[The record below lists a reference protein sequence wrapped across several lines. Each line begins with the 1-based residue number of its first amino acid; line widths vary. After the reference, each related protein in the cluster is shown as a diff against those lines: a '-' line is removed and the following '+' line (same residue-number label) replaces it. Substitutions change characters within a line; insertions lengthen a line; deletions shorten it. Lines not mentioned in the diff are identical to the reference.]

1 MDNAENQQNEKTAL
15 PENRADNVQPRQHP
29 PFTRSLRSK
38 VYIFIV
44 LVLVYMLSIS
54 VFFFSQRDQPLQQL
68 EQYQKIQKTDAALA
82 QADLVSFHVVTVLF
96 AEVTPAELGQVASY
110 FSTLKQHYQN
120 LHLLFP
126 EQKEAFRQLEQSIPQ
141 ASQQPDEA
149 YLQKVHLHLAKSKN
163 ELEKLK
169 IANQVRMSLLLET
182 YRQYDDSLVI
192 QSLVLGALGL
202 AIISIITIVFFNR
215 LKSNLLRL
223 QVRAAEIENGYR
235 GEPLAIT
242 RQDEVGQLTDGIN
255 YMAQALAQREQAL
268 EIERRKISFR
278 EKMTAMDSLA
288 GGIAHEVG
296 NPITCI
302 AGLVDEICNAEDNH
316 LSQDSKA
323 RFEQLQQYTDSI
335 IMITRDLSQLDL
347 RDLED
352 SEWIDINHLLT
363 NSVNL
368 CRYDNR
374 WSNINSRLDLAPGLP
389 AIFGSENQINQVMMH
404 LLENALDEI
413 SSQNEPTVLLQTK
426 LNPHNGINIT
436 VQDNGVGIK
445 QEDLK
450 HIFEPFYT
458 TKTVGQGTGL
468 GLAICWTIINSYHG
482 NITAVASPGGGTKI
496 IIDLPCDTSMHA
508 EVKTP

>member
-1 MDNAENQQNEKTAL
+1 MDIAEYPQIEKAAL
-15 PENRADNVQPRQHP
+15 FEARPGSDPRRQHP
-29 PFTRSLRSK
+29 PFSRSLRSK

-44 LVLVYMLSIS
+44 LVLAYMLSIS
-54 VFFFSQRDQPLQQL
+54 AFFFSQRDQPLQQL

-82 QADLVSFHVVTVLF
+82 QADLASFHVVTVLF
-96 AEVTPAELGQVASY
+96 AEVTPAELEQVVSY

-120 LHLLFP
+120 LRRLFP
-126 EQKEAFRQLEQSIPQ
+126 EQKEAFRQLELSIPQ

-163 ELEKLK
+163 ELGKLK
-169 IANQVRMSLLLET
+169 IANQVRMSNLLET

-192 QSLVLGALGL
+192 ESLVLGALGM
-202 AIISIITIVFFNR
+202 AFISITTIVFFNR
-215 LKSNLLRL
+215 LKSDLLRL

-302 AGLVDEICNAEDNH
+302 AGLVDEICNDEDNL
-316 LSQDSKA
+316 LSQSSKA
-323 RFEQLQQYTDSI
+323 MYEQLQQYTDRI
-335 IMITRDLSQLDL
+335 IIITRDLSQLDL
-347 RDLED
+347 RDMEE
-352 SEWIDINHLLT
+352 SEWFDMNHLIT
-363 NSVNL
+363 NSANL
-368 CRYDNR
+368 YRFDNR
-374 WSNINSRLDLAPGLP
+374 WSNIHIKLDLDPELP
-389 AIFGSENQINQVMMH
+389 AIFASENQINQLMMH
-404 LLENALDEI
+404 LLENALDAI
-413 SSQNEPTVLLQTK
+413 STQNEPTVLLQTK
-426 LNPHNGINIT
+426 LNPQNGINIT
-436 VQDNGVGIK
+436 VQDNGVGVK

-468 GLAICWTIINSYHG
+468 GLAICWAIIKSYHG
-482 NITAVASPGGGTKI
+482 NITAGPSPDGGMKI
-496 IIDLPCDTSMHA
+496 VIDLPCDTSA
-508 EVKTP
+508 PSTL